1 MLIWGKWEE
10 EYFLQKVWTGQITL
24 KAFGNFLS
32 ARISNL
38 PAFSAAGEIASK
50 SRTSQIGKPWNTR
63 PRDEERHQ
71 LNIPENNNAA
81 RAEYD
86 RSAALGSHRGP

>member
-10 EYFLQKVWTGQITL
+10 EYFLRKVWTGQITL

-38 PAFSAAGEIASK
+38 PAFSAAGGNC
-50 SRTSQIGKPWNTR
+50 SQITNVSNRETVEHPATGCRTAPAQHPGKQQR
-63 PRDEERHQ
+63 
-71 LNIPENNNAA
+71 
-81 RAEYD
+81 
-86 RSAALGSHRGP
+86 RSSGI